1 MKHLV
6 FSLLISASVLGVF
19 AQDQPKPRVE
29 LKYGAQRE
37 GRRTDADMARWR
49 SHRLGMII
57 HYGLYS
63 QAGGSWNGVNYSYAA
78 EFIKSSAKVPNEEYD
93 QLLKTFNPDRNAP
106 KNWALLAK
114 TMGAKYVVITTK
126 HHEGFC
132 LWPSK
137 YTDFDVE
144 STPYKTDFLGEFI
157 SACSEQGLDVM
168 LYYSI
173 LDWHHK
179 GWRYQLKD
187 DADRAAFLD
196 FWEFASLQLEELLQ
210 RYPNIKGFWF
220 DGTWDASVKGN
231 GHLTFELEQRLRKIK
246 PGLVIG
252 SRLRADETGA
262 RHFDAN
268 GQLMGDYEQGWERK
282 LPTAPLK
289 NDWECVMTIPENQ
302 WGYHA
307 KWTGHVKD
315 SIELI
320 EMASRCTALDGNFV
334 LNIGPRGDGSIRT
347 EEAKLAKE
355 IGDWMA
361 KNGNAIYGCGTSGL
375 ENQAWGWITRKEKSD
390 EINAIVF
397 NVPIS
402 GRLTVQ
408 LNKGETVKGAT
419 LDDNALRVEED
430 SGGRYFIHLP
440 KQLPQSAFVVKV
452 QIAGGNQNIADA
464 AKI

>member
-1 MKHLV
+1 MK
-6 FSLLISASVLGVF
+6 SLILILFFSVLLHGQLP
-19 AQDQPKPRVE
+19 QDTPKPRIE

-37 GRRTDADMARWR
+37 GRRTDPDMARWR
-49 SHRLGMII
+49 GHRLGMII

-63 QAGGSWNGVNYSYAA
+63 QAGGEWKGVNYKYAA
-78 EFIKSSAKVPNEEYD
+78 EFIKSSAKIPDEEYNL
-93 QLLKTFNPDRNAP
+93 LLKTFNPDRNAP
-106 KNWALLAK
+106 KNWAKLAK
-114 TMGAKYVVITTK
+114 QMGAKYVVITTK

-144 STPYKTDFLGEFI
+144 STPYKTDFLGEFVK
-157 SACSEQGLDVM
+157 ACNEQGLDVM

-179 GWRYQLKD
+179 GWKYQFKD
-187 DADRAAFLD
+187 ESDRAEFMK
-196 FWEFASLQLEELLQ
+196 FWEFASLQLEELLE
-210 RYPNIKGFWF
+210 RYPSIKGFWF
-220 DGTWDASVKGN
+220 DGTWDSSVKNN
-231 GHLTFELEQRLRKIK
+231 GHLTFELEQRLRKIN

-282 LPTAPLK
+282 LPAEPLK

-307 KWTGHVKD
+307 KWTGHIKD

-320 EMASRCTALDGNFV
+320 EMASKCTSLDGNFV
-334 LNIGPRGDGSIRT
+334 MNIGPRGDGSIRP
-347 EEAKLAKE
+347 EETKLIQE
-355 IGDWMA
+355 IGAWMA
-361 KNGNAIYGCGTSGL
+361 VNGDAIYACGTSGL
-375 ENQAWGWITRKEKSD
+375 QNQAWGWLTRREKSE

-397 NVPIS
+397 NIPIS
-402 GRLTVQ
+402 GRLAIQ
-408 LNKGETVKGAT
+408 LNKGETIKGAT
-419 LDDNALRVEED
+419 MASQKLDVEED
-430 SGGRYFIHLP
+430 SGGRYLIHLP
-440 KQLPQSAFVVKV
+440 KVLPKTAFVVKV
-452 QIAGGNQNIADA
+452 QVNAGNQITVEA
-464 AKI
+464 AKT